1 MNFYTRGWNQN
12 IVNQATIALPT
23 DFSITQ
29 IIRTVAY
36 SRPTLPLVELVSQEI
51 SVTLINPDYFSV
63 AVRLNHDY
71 IYDPCVQSL
80 KLVIGLIIADITDS

>member
-1 MNFYTRGWNQN
+1 M
-12 IVNQATIALPT
+12 
-23 DFSITQ
+23 
-29 IIRTVAY
+29 
-36 SRPTLPLVELVSQEI
+36 ELVSQEI